1 MKVMTFQGSK
11 ALVITDLLEVESTE
25 DLSYGWDASE
35 VIIVGHVE
43 AHSLL
48 L

>member
-1 MKVMTFQGSK
+1 MKVMTFQGSI

-25 DLSYGWDASE
+25 DHSFGWDASE
-35 VIIVGHVE
+35 VIIVGHME

-48 L
+48 